1 MRMNATNPETKGS
14 LIIRFLLKVLPWLFS
29 VLLVIALV
37 MVMVFLQSNEFKQE
51 ETVTVRKIDVALPL
65 PPPPPPPVEMEQI
78 ESESNAPSIDLIGMG
93 AGPKMDYSKKP
104 EVAKLKVAKVELP
117 KFDINSIDLSKT
129 IAVDFTLI
137 EVKRLDQVPKIISS
151 RYVQPPWSIIKRGI
165 TRIPTTVELIIDEK
179 GRAHIKKIVDP
190 VYPEMVETIRTWVK
204 NVRFSIPKKNGK
216 PVQALYLYGL
226 NFNFSR

>member
-1 MRMNATNPETKGS
+1 MTEPFNFNVQKNSVVRY
-14 LIIRFLLKVLPWLFS
+14 LLMKALPWVFS
-29 VLLVIALV
+29 VLLVFIMLV
-37 MVMVFLQSNEFKQE
+37 LMVFFQKNDYQEE
-51 ETVTVRKIDVALPL
+51 ETVTVRQVHIALPL
-65 PPPPPPPVEMEQI
+65 PPPPPPPMEIEQVE
-78 ESESNAPSIDLIGMG
+78 SKSNSLSIDLLGMG
-93 AGPKMDYSKKP
+93 AGPTIDYAQKP
-104 EVAKLKVAKVELP
+104 KLAKLKLAKVKLP

-151 RYVQPPWSIIKRGI
+151 RFVQPPWSIMKKGIK
-165 TRIPTTVELIIDEK
+165 RIPTTVELIIDEK
-179 GRAHIKKIVDP
+179 GRAHIKKIIDP

-226 NFNFSR
+226 NFNF